1 MFFLSTFIPEV
12 ESWDPQVGLGT
23 LDPRPLQ
30 VKGKLMNILLI
41 RKPNWGRGRECVILL
56 K

>member
-1 MFFLSTFIPEV
+1 MFFLSTFIPGVV
-12 ESWDPQVGLGT
+12 EWWDPQVGLGT

-41 RKPNWGRGRECVILL
+41 RKPNWGRRRECNFT
-56 K
+56 